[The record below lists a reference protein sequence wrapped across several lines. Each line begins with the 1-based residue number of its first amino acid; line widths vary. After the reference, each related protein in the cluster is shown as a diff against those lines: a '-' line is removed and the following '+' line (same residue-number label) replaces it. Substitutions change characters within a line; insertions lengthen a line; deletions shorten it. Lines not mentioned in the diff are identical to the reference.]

1 MGVRDPSEN
10 HERFERAVNA
20 GDADALAAL
29 YEPGAVYVAG
39 PGQQVIGRDAIRS
52 ALAAWLATKPR
63 LRLALVGLATSG
75 DVALERTRWTVV
87 MPGPDG
93 RPVESSGASSVVL
106 RRQGDGTWLMAVDD
120 PGLG

>member
-1 MGVRDPSEN
+1 MGVRDPAQN

-39 PGQQVIGRDAIRS
+39 PGQHVVGRDAIRS

-63 LRLALVGLATSG
+63 LRLELVGLTSAG
-75 DVALERTRWTVV
+75 DVALERTRWTVA
-87 MPGPDG
+87 MPGADG
-93 RPVESSGASSVVL
+93 SPTESRGASSVVL
-106 RRQGDGTWLMAVDD
+106 RRQADGTWLMAVDD
-120 PGLG
+120 PGIG